1 MDDLFIVALGS
12 CTSLIFVWSFLL
24 LLVLCPSGTHERA
37 VDKKTPHKGDRQ
49 HKRMSDHSRVDDF
62 FTTTSFT
69 KTDAD
74 GIQIGRINMKT
85 VNLDDCYTISMDIS
99 SISQVISDSCSLYDV
114 INYSS
119 YWQFFVR
126 AAM

>member
-1 MDDLFIVALGS
+1 
-12 CTSLIFVWSFLL
+12 
-24 LLVLCPSGTHERA
+24 
-37 VDKKTPHKGDRQ
+37 
-49 HKRMSDHSRVDDF
+49 MSDHSRVDDF

-85 VNLDDCYTISMDIS
+85 VILDDCYTISMDIS